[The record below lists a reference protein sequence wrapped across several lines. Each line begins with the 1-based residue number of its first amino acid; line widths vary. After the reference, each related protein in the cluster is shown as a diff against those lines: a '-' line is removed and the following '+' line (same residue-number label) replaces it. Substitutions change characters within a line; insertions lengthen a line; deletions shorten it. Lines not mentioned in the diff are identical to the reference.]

1 MESAKKKKVFISSRM
16 KELSEERAAVL
27 FVLEIF

>member
-1 MESAKKKKVFISSRM
+1 MESAKKMFISSRM

-27 FVLEIF
+27 FVFQIF